1 MIDMRRMKKFL
12 IRTIIVNFCLSPVK
26 KKNTLS
32 PFIFLQQISIFTNR
46 IYLSSY
52 IVANEYYL

>member
-1 MIDMRRMKKFL
+1 MIDMRRMKKFV
-12 IRTIIVNFCLSPVK
+12 IRTFVK
-26 KKNTLS
+26 KKNTPS

-46 IYLSSY
+46 IYSSSY